1 MGNLDRMLRAIPIA
15 LSLLGAACG
24 FLGGFVALR
33 TTVQVHADAINVL
46 QMNEKVIDGKVNQS
60 ILETSNRL
68 ARIETKLEYI
78 AEEVGNGRNK
88 H

>member
-1 MGNLDRMLRAIPIA
+1 MLRAVPIA

-46 QMNEKVIDGKVNQS
+46 QVNEKVMDQKVNQS
-60 ILETSNRL
+60 ILQTNERL
-68 ARIETKLEYI
+68 ARIETKVEHI
-78 AEEVGNGRNK
+78 AEEIGNGRGK

>member
-1 MGNLDRMLRAIPIA
+1 MTHLDKMIRMVPIA
-15 LSLLGAACG
+15 LSLFGAACG

-33 TTVQVHADAINVL
+33 TTVQVHADAIEVL
-46 QMNEKVIDGKVNQS
+46 QQNEKIMDGKINHGIV
-60 ILETSNRL
+60 ETKERL

-78 AEEVGNGRNK
+78 ADEVSNERSK

>member
-1 MGNLDRMLRAIPIA
+1 MSNLDRMLRAVPIA

-33 TTVQVHADAINVL
+33 TTVQVHADAITSL
-46 QMNEKVIDGKVNQS
+46 QVNEKVIDEKINKS
-60 ILETSNRL
+60 IIETRDRL
-68 ARIETKLEYI
+68 ARIETKVEYI
-78 AEEVGNGRNK
+78 ADEVGNGRGK

>member
-1 MGNLDRMLRAIPIA
+1 MSNLDKMLRAIPIA

-46 QMNEKVIDGKVNQS
+46 QANEKVIDGKVNQS
-60 ILETSNRL
+60 ILETKERL
-68 ARIETKLEYI
+68 ARIETKIEYI
-78 AEEVGNGRNK
+78 ADEVGNGKRQ

>member
-1 MGNLDRMLRAIPIA
+1 MTNLDKMLRAVPIA

-33 TTVQVHADAINVL
+33 TTVQVHADAISVL
-46 QMNEKVIDGKVNQS
+46 QQNEKIMDGKINSGIV
-60 ILETSNRL
+60 ETKERL
-68 ARIETKLEYI
+68 ARIDTKLEYI
-78 AEEVGNGRNK
+78 AEEISNGKRK

>member
-1 MGNLDRMLRAIPIA
+1 MSNLDRMLRAVPIA

-46 QMNEKVIDGKVNQS
+46 QVNEKVMDQKVNQS
-60 ILETSNRL
+60 ILQTNERL
-68 ARIETKLEYI
+68 ARIETKVEHI
-78 AEEVGNGRNK
+78 AEEIGNGRGK

>member
-1 MGNLDRMLRAIPIA
+1 MSNLDKMLRAVPIA

-33 TTVQVHADAINVL
+33 TTVQVHADAISTL
-46 QMNEKVIDGKVNQS
+46 QMNDKVIDEKVNQS
-60 ILETSNRL
+60 IFETKDRL
-68 ARIETKLEYI
+68 ARIETKIEYLVDE
-78 AEEVGNGRNK
+78 ASNGRGK

>member
-1 MGNLDRMLRAIPIA
+1 MPQLDKMIRMVPIA

-33 TTVQVHADAINVL
+33 TTVQVHADAIQVL
-46 QMNEKVIDGKVNQS
+46 QENEKVLDIRVSAGIV
-60 ILETSNRL
+60 ETKERL

-78 AEEVGNGRNK
+78 AEEVGNGRDK

>member
-1 MGNLDRMLRAIPIA
+1 MMNLDKMIRMVPIA

-33 TTVQVHADAINVL
+33 TTVQVHAEAINAL
-46 QMNEKVIDGKVNQS
+46 QENDKITDSRINAG
-60 ILETSNRL
+60 ILETKERL
-68 ARIETKLEYI
+68 VRIETKVEYI
-78 AEEVGNGRNK
+78 ADEVSNGRGK

>member
-1 MGNLDRMLRAIPIA
+1 MPQLDKMIRMVPIA

-33 TTVQVHADAINVL
+33 TTVQVHADQIAALQTDDKAMDIRINANI
-46 QMNEKVIDGKVNQS
+46 M
-60 ILETSNRL
+60 ETKDRL
-68 ARIETKLEYI
+68 ARIETKVDYI
-78 AEEVGNGRNK
+78 AEEISNARNK

>member
-1 MGNLDRMLRAIPIA
+1 MSNLDRMLRAVPIA

-33 TTVQVHADAINVL
+33 TTVQVHADSITTL
-46 QMNEKVIDGKVNQS
+46 QLNDKTIDEKVNQS
-60 ILETSNRL
+60 IFETKDRL
-68 ARIETKLEYI
+68 ARIETQVEYI
-78 AEEVGNGRNK
+78 ADEVRNARNK

>member
-1 MGNLDRMLRAIPIA
+1 MLTGLDKMIRAVPIA

-33 TTVQVHADAINVL
+33 TTVQAHASAISMI
-46 QMNEKVIDGKVNQS
+46 QQNEKSMDSRINTT
-60 ILETSNRL
+60 ITETKERL

-78 AEEVGNGRNK
+78 ANEVGNGKR
-88 H
+88 